1 MAALKQQNLEKQR
14 TDCGRILG
22 ASPSSPF
29 SAVSPSS
36 SLSSISRTS
45 TPRHHSNYVCEV
57 SLAFAKT
64 LPHLQ
69 PTMEKRNH
77 SSEIK
82 RSVTQ
87 LSSRGGAIKF
97 PKKWKT
103 MSFFTRYFLLTLTIH
118 TEDSICILKTT
129 GCLRLM
135 MWSACV
141 FSITQKK
148 GELGTSRAAPPMAC
162 VTDFW
167 EGGVQRPAVNELEFN
182 HTNRQQWQPWNDV
195 EIVKL

>member
-1 MAALKQQNLEKQR
+1 MWRHGGSMAALKQQNLEKKR
-14 TDCGRILG
+14 TDCGWVLS
-22 ASPSSPF
+22 ASPSSHF
-29 SAVSPSS
+29 SAVPPSS

-57 SLAFAKT
+57 FVAFEKT
-64 LPHLQ
+64 LPYLQ
-69 PTMEKRNH
+69 PTMEKRPKKNH

-82 RSVTQ
+82 WSVTQ

-97 PKKWKT
+97 PNKWKT
-103 MSFFTRYFLLTLTIH
+103 MSFFMRYFLLALMIH
-118 TEDSICILKTT
+118 TEESICILKTT

-141 FSITQKK
+141 FSITQNK

-167 EGGVQRPAVNELEFN
+167 EGGVKGQL
-182 HTNRQQWQPWNDV
+182 WMS
-195 EIVKL
+195 